1 MMDSDPEIP
10 DHPDRV
16 DSDVDEHPGSGG
28 EVVGRFPS
36 YDSSGDCVL
45 LILSMGIPCWIFLRD
60 GYYEVMVERAHV
72 QAVRKQ
78 MEVSSRENAHWPPRP
93 IKPGPQMWRS
103 VPLGYPLV
111 VCAVMGLLYALQHH
125 YFGSGI
131 LARVAGLDAS
141 AVVDHHQ
148 WWRPL
153 TALMLHGDLSH
164 LLGNLGMGF
173 VFAWFL
179 SRSWHVSV
187 IFASVSLSAWLGNS
201 INAFFQ
207 YPDPRLSYGAS
218 TAVFALVGLIV
229 GNAMTEGV
237 PPAGKHPI
245 LRLFFPLLTGI
256 IILGWWGT
264 AGANTDVSA
273 HVFGLAS
280 GIPIGVLGASVN
292 RLSGHRLRLLLG
304 FLSAIAFIASWFM
317 VFLVTGFFA

>member
-1 MMDSDPEIP
+1 MTDFDPEIP
-10 DHPDRV
+10 NHPGMVDPDANEHPD
-16 DSDVDEHPGSGG
+16 SGG
-28 EVVGRFPS
+28 TIVGRFSS
-36 YDSSGDCVL
+36 YDDSGDCVL

-60 GYYEVMVERAHV
+60 GYYEIVVEHAHV

-78 MEVSSRENAHWPPRP
+78 MELSFRENAHWPPRP
-93 IKPGPQMWRS
+93 VRLMPATWRS
-103 VPLGYPLV
+103 VPIGYPLFII
-111 VCAVMGLLYALQHH
+111 ALMGIFYALQHH
-125 YFGSGI
+125 YLGAGI
-131 LARVAGLDAS
+131 LASAAGLDAS
-141 AVVDHHQ
+141 AVVDDHQ

-187 IFASVSLSAWLGNS
+187 ILASVTLSAWLGNF

-207 YPDPRLSYGAS
+207 YPDPCLSYGAS

-229 GNAMTEGV
+229 GNATMEGV

-264 AGANTDVSA
+264 AGTNTDVSA

-280 GIPIGVLGASVN
+280 GIPIGVLGASLH
-292 RLSGHRLRLLLG
+292 RLSGRRIRFLLG
-304 FLSAIAFIASWFM
+304 LSSVMAFVGSWIMAFRSI
-317 VFLVTGFFA
+317 GFFA